1 MKTYQAVLYDI
12 DGTLLN
18 TVNMNMYPLL
28 RIIKEELGEERTLA
42 DVVKFMAYTGMKVMD
57 ELGIQDPEA
66 TYQRWVR
73 YVNEYPEGATPYPGM
88 VDTLERLLQLGVRQA
103 VVSTQMRGLNQ
114 RHMHAYGHHQKKH
127 TAHHPQ
133 HRQGRPGRRHRLC
146 LRHLEWRGLWK
157 RGPCRPHSGQSRRSA
172 GPGFPRKLKR
182 N

>member
-66 TYQRWVR
+66 TYQPWVR
-73 YVNEYPEGATPYPGM
+73 HVNE
-88 VDTLERLLQLGVRQA
+88 
-103 VVSTQMRGLNQ
+103 
-114 RHMHAYGHHQKKH
+114 
-127 TAHHPQ
+127 
-133 HRQGRPGRRHRLC
+133 
-146 LRHLEWRGLWK
+146 
-157 RGPCRPHSGQSRRSA
+157 
-172 GPGFPRKLKR
+172 
-182 N
+182 

>member
-66 TYQRWVR
+66 T
-73 YVNEYPEGATPYPGM
+73 
-88 VDTLERLLQLGVRQA
+88 
-103 VVSTQMRGLNQ
+103 
-114 RHMHAYGHHQKKH
+114 
-127 TAHHPQ
+127 
-133 HRQGRPGRRHRLC
+133 
-146 LRHLEWRGLWK
+146 
-157 RGPCRPHSGQSRRSA
+157 
-172 GPGFPRKLKR
+172 
-182 N
+182 